1 MLKINVRYNTLFW
14 LIGYMTLISPVIVLI
29 YSYYGTGG
37 AFLIKEFFYLC
48 LVSCVPF
55 IVMHK
60 RMDPLGILLFIMLSI
75 YLAFNFTFSEAAMFA
90 KIASLRQFLAPI
102 FFVTIGFYF
111 TKSVKDLE
119 EIYKAIILS
128 VIIVLV
134 FGFVERFSDFWNF
147 IDVASFYRYKR
158 INVSPEGLPYFWF
171 EPRFGMTRM
180 VSTFLDPINL
190 GHFFVLAFFVVK
202 YEFELIFSSLKIY
215 AILLVLILIGLFLT
229 LSKGAWLQFFLV
241 FLILNKNL
249 NVIIRLAGALLTL
262 VGIVI
267 YSQTH
272 AGFWIH
278 VDGFIN
284 IMDHITLSGH
294 GVGTFGNYSSMYNLV
309 DPRYLT
315 GVGDSYWASIIG
327 QFGLI
332 GFLMWIFFFLKIVLH
347 LRHHYISLVLLC
359 QIFISALSENTF
371 NVLSV
376 FHILILSGGLIKYSK
391 NNGSGPPYLESQKI
405 DQF

>member
-1 MLKINVRYNTLFW
+1 MAGLYNRKFVRLEIGLLKINVRYNTLFW

-202 YEFELIFSSLKIY
+202 
-215 AILLVLILIGLFLT
+215 
-229 LSKGAWLQFFLV
+229 
-241 FLILNKNL
+241 
-249 NVIIRLAGALLTL
+249 IR
-262 VGIVI
+262 I
-267 YSQTH
+267 
-272 AGFWIH
+272 
-278 VDGFIN
+278 
-284 IMDHITLSGH
+284 
-294 GVGTFGNYSSMYNLV
+294 
-309 DPRYLT
+309 
-315 GVGDSYWASIIG
+315 
-327 QFGLI
+327 
-332 GFLMWIFFFLKIVLH
+332 
-347 LRHHYISLVLLC
+347 
-359 QIFISALSENTF
+359 
-371 NVLSV
+371 
-376 FHILILSGGLIKYSK
+376 
-391 NNGSGPPYLESQKI
+391 
-405 DQF
+405 